1 MQNLT
6 SQQAKWLALPP
17 PASPPRWG
25 KALCGLAIALLW
37 LLPFS
42 YVLLAIFKS
51 TAEYAASPP
60 LSLPEGVSPLLE
72 NIRMAWQQGDMAQAM
87 LNSSLY
93 AAVGSSLAVLLAAMA
108 AYPLARMHFRHRNLW
123 FLLLF
128 AGTVFPFQMYLI
140 PLFFGFQWA
149 ELLDTHLG
157 MCLLYTAICIP
168 FPVLVLRNYMQNLS
182 LEIDQAARLDG
193 ASEFMLFWR
202 IILPNLR
209 GPMSAVFLLQFTWIW
224 NDMLFSSVLGNSP
237 ETRSIMNALLVFQ
250 GSYAQSGPN
259 IMLTAAVLASL
270 PTLLLFGL
278 LRRQFMQGLQV

>member
-72 NIRMAWQQGDMAQAM
+72 NIRMAWEQGDMAQAM

-93 AAVGSSLAVLLAAMA
+93 AAVGASLAVLLAAMA
-108 AYPLARMHFRHRNLW
+108 AYPLARMQFRHRNLW
-123 FLLLF
+123 LLLLF

>member
-1 MQNLT
+1 MQNLS

-25 KALCGLAIALLW
+25 KALCGLALALLW

-51 TAEYAASPP
+51 TAEYAASAP
-60 LSLPEGVSPLLE
+60 LSLPQGVSPCWK
-72 NIRMAWQQGDMAQAM
+72 ISAWPGNRAIWRRPCSTPACMPQWDA
-87 LNSSLY
+87 
-93 AAVGSSLAVLLAAMA
+93 SLAVLLAAMA
-108 AYPLARMHFRHRNLW
+108 AYPLARMPFRQRNLW

-149 ELLDTHLG
+149 QLLDTHLG

-193 ASEFMLFWR
+193 ASEFTLFWR

-270 PTLLLFGL
+270 PTLLLFVL
-278 LRRQFMQGLQV
+278 LRRQFMQGLRV

>member
-1 MQNLT
+1 MQNLS
-6 SQQAKWLALPP
+6 SQQAKWQTLP

-25 KALCGLAIALLW
+25 KALCGLALALLW

-51 TAEYAASPP
+51 TAEYAASAP

>member
-17 PASPPRWG
+17 PASQPRWG

-60 LSLPEGVSPLLE
+60 LSLPESVSPLLE
-72 NIRMAWQQGDMAQAM
+72 NIRMAWEQGDMAQAM

-93 AAVGSSLAVLLAAMA
+93 AAVGASLAVLLAAMA
-108 AYPLARMHFRHRNLW
+108 AYPLARMQFRHRNLW

-193 ASEFMLFWR
+193 ASEFTLFWR

-237 ETRSIMNALLVFQ
+237 DTRSIMNALLVFQ

-270 PTLLLFGL
+270 PTLLLFVL
-278 LRRQFMQGLQV
+278 LRRQFMQGLRV